1 MIVAMRPSID
11 PGRPVRWGSESLPTR
26 TLLAAIKVNSPLTSS
41 LHNERENRCPP
52 GVPGMQ
58 SRKLSDD
65 LADIARANQQT
76 RDAALLRATT
86 ELFVQDLTH
95 DEDEIR
101 RYEEL
106 AIHFLPKVPV
116 EVRATVAERLAI
128 CADAP
133 RAVVRALA
141 RDVFQVA
148 APVIRRSPVLDSFDL
163 LSVIAA
169 TDIEHQRLIA
179 RRSDLSD
186 DVKRALRLTGDNDVT
201 GYLDNGPAMRAAP
214 AEEADSEPKTVHRPD
229 APTPQRRRGRFDIWQ
244 FIDLDRPTR
253 LRVIADIAMGP
264 PIPRPAATG
273 RSADRAFQSILSAAQ
288 IVGFARDGRIA
299 ELIAAI
305 ADGLELGPDAVAAS
319 VRDRSGEPLAVLLK
333 ALRLDELQ
341 AQQVF
346 LMASPVGR
354 DVQVFFPLTDLYA
367 GMDHS
372 TAETLCE
379 AWRIVAA
386 ERNAG
391 HEPYLAE
398 NADRR
403 RGTMGTPVRVEQSD
417 RDDQAKR
424 A

>member
-1 MIVAMRPSID
+1 
-11 PGRPVRWGSESLPTR
+11 
-26 TLLAAIKVNSPLTSS
+26 
-41 LHNERENRCPP
+41 
-52 GVPGMQ
+52 MQ
-58 SRKLSDD
+58 SRNLSDD

-76 RDAALLRATT
+76 RDSALLRATT
-86 ELFVQDLTH
+86 ELFTQDLTH
-95 DEDEIR
+95 SEDEIR

-116 EVRATVAERLAI
+116 EVRATVSERLSV

-133 RAVVRALA
+133 RSVIRALA
-141 RDVFQVA
+141 RDIFQVA

-169 TDIEHQRLIA
+169 TDVEHHRLIA
-179 RRSDLSD
+179 RRSDLD
-186 DVKRALRLTGDNDVT
+186 EDVTRALRLTGDAEVT
-201 GYLDNGPAMRAAP
+201 GYLENGPAMRAIPEEDAAATP
-214 AEEADSEPKTVHRPD
+214 ATTPRPEG
-229 APTPQRRRGRFDIWQ
+229 PPPPRRRSRFDVWQ
-244 FIDLDRPTR
+244 FLDLDRKTR

-264 PIPRPAATG
+264 PIPRPAGAAG
-273 RSADRAFQSILSAAQ
+273 QSPERAFQSILSAAQ
-288 IVGFARDGRIA
+288 IVGFARNGRDA
-299 ELIAAI
+299 EMIAAI
-305 ADGLELGPDAVAAS
+305 ADGLQLDPDAVAAC
-319 VRDRSGEPLAVLLK
+319 VNDHSGEALAVLLK
-333 ALRLDELQ
+333 ALHLDELQ

-354 DVQVFFPLTDLYA
+354 DVQAFYPLTDLFA

-379 AWRIVAA
+379 AWRIVTA
-386 ERNAG
+386 ERKAG

-403 RGTMGTPVRVEQSD
+403 RGTMGTPVRVERSERED
-417 RDDQAKR
+417 RAKR

>member
-1 MIVAMRPSID
+1 
-11 PGRPVRWGSESLPTR
+11 
-26 TLLAAIKVNSPLTSS
+26 
-41 LHNERENRCPP
+41 
-52 GVPGMQ
+52 MQ

-76 RDAALLRATT
+76 RDSALLRATT

-95 DEDEIR
+95 SEDEIR

-133 RAVVRALA
+133 RAVIRTLA

-169 TDIEHQRLIA
+169 TDIEHHRLIA
-179 RRSDLSD
+179 RRSDLGD
-186 DVKRALRLTGDNDVT
+186 DVTRALRLTGDADVT
-201 GYLDNGPAMRAAP
+201 GYLDNGPAMRATP
-214 AEEADSEPKTVHRPD
+214 AED
-229 APTPQRRRGRFDIWQ
+229 AAAMPMAPQRPEGPASPRRRSRFDIWQ
-244 FIDLDRPTR
+244 FLDLDRVTR

-264 PIPRPAATG
+264 PIPRPAAATAQT
-273 RSADRAFQSILSAAQ
+273 ADRAFQSILSAAQ
-288 IVGFARDGRIA
+288 IVGFARNGRIA
-299 ELIAAI
+299 EMIAAI
-305 ADGLELGPDAVAAS
+305 ADGLQLNPDAVAAC
-319 VRDRSGEPLAVLLK
+319 VQDHSGEPLAILLK

-354 DVQVFFPLTDLYA
+354 DVLAFYPLTDLYA

-379 AWRIVAA
+379 AWRIVTA
-386 ERNAG
+386 ERKTG

-403 RGTMGTPVRVEQSD
+403 RGTMGTPVHVERSERED
-417 RDDQAKR
+417 RAKR

>member
-1 MIVAMRPSID
+1 MPAGPR
-11 PGRPVRWGSESLPTR
+11 
-26 TLLAAIKVNSPLTSS
+26 
-41 LHNERENRCPP
+41 
-52 GVPGMQ
+52 MQ

-65 LADIARANQQT
+65 FADVARPNQQT
-76 RDAALLRATT
+76 RDSALLSATT

-106 AIHFLPKVPV
+106 AIHFLPKVAV
-116 EVRATVAERLAI
+116 EVRASVAERLAV

-133 RAVVRALA
+133 HAVIRALA

-163 LSVIAA
+163 LGVIAA
-169 TDIEHQRLIA
+169 TDVEHHRLIA
-179 RRSDLSD
+179 RRSDLD
-186 DVKRALRLTGDNDVT
+186 EDIKRALRLTGDAEVM
-201 GYLDNGPAMRAAP
+201 GYLDNGPSMRAAP
-214 AEEADSEPKTVHRPD
+214 AEET
-229 APTPQRRRGRFDIWQ
+229 APTPVTVYRPEGPPAPRRRGRFDIWQ
-244 FIDLDRPTR
+244 FLDLDRSTR
-253 LRVIADIAMGP
+253 LKVIADIAMGP
-264 PIPRPAATG
+264 PIPLPTSSG
-273 RSADRAFQSILSAAQ
+273 QTPDRAFQSILSAAQ
-288 IVGFARDGRIA
+288 IVGFARNGQIA

-305 ADGLELGPDAVAAS
+305 ADGLQLKPDAVAAC
-319 VRDRSGEPLAVLLK
+319 VHDRTGEPLAVLLK

-354 DVQVFFPLTDLYA
+354 DVQAFFPLTDLYS
-367 GMDHS
+367 GMEHS

-379 AWRIVAA
+379 AWRIVAQ
-386 ERNAG
+386 ERKAG

-403 RGTMGTPVRVEQSD
+403 RGTMGTPARVEQAG
-417 RDDQAKR
+417 REDQAKR

>member
-1 MIVAMRPSID
+1 
-11 PGRPVRWGSESLPTR
+11 
-26 TLLAAIKVNSPLTSS
+26 
-41 LHNERENRCPP
+41 
-52 GVPGMQ
+52 MQ

-65 LADIARANQQT
+65 LADVARANQQT
-76 RDAALLRATT
+76 RDSALLRATT

-116 EVRATVAERLAI
+116 EVRATVAERLSV

-133 RAVVRALA
+133 PAVMRALA
-141 RDVFQVA
+141 RDIFQVA

-163 LSVIAA
+163 LGVIAA
-169 TDIEHQRLIA
+169 TDVEHHRLIA
-179 RRSDLSD
+179 RRPDLGD
-186 DVKRALRLTGDNDVT
+186 DVKRALRLTGDAEVT
-201 GYLDNGPAMRAAP
+201 GYLDDGPSMRAEPA
-214 AEEADSEPKTVHRPD
+214 AEEAAEAPAPIHHRPEG
-229 APTPQRRRGRFDIWQ
+229 PPPPRRRSRFDIWQ
-244 FIDLDRPTR
+244 FLDLDRPTR
-253 LRVIADIAMGP
+253 LRVIADIAMSP
-264 PIPRPAATG
+264 PIPDPAAATG
-273 RSADRAFQSILSAAQ
+273 QPAERAFQSILSAAQ
-288 IVGFARDGRIA
+288 IVGFARNGRDA
-299 ELIAAI
+299 EMIAAI
-305 ADGLELGPDAVAAS
+305 ADGLGLNPDAVAAC
-319 VRDRSGEPLAVLLK
+319 VRDRTGEPLAVLLK

-341 AQQVF
+341 AQQLF

-354 DVQVFFPLTDLYA
+354 DVQAFFPLTDLYA

-379 AWRIVAA
+379 AWRIVTA
-386 ERNAG
+386 ERKLG

-403 RGTMGTPVRVEQSD
+403 RGTMGTPARLGEAD
-417 RDDQAKR
+417 REDQARR

>member
-1 MIVAMRPSID
+1 
-11 PGRPVRWGSESLPTR
+11 
-26 TLLAAIKVNSPLTSS
+26 
-41 LHNERENRCPP
+41 
-52 GVPGMQ
+52 MQ

-65 LADIARANQQT
+65 LADVARANQQT
-76 RDAALLRATT
+76 RDSALLRATT

-116 EVRATVAERLAI
+116 EVRATVAERLAV

-133 RAVVRALA
+133 HAVIRTLA
-141 RDVFQVA
+141 RDIFQVA
-148 APVIRRSPVLDSFDL
+148 APVIRRSSVLDAFDL

-169 TDIEHQRLIA
+169 TDVEHHRLIA
-179 RRSDLSD
+179 RRSDIGE
-186 DVKRALRLTGDNDVT
+186 DVKRALRLTGDAEVT
-201 GYLDNGPAMRAAP
+201 GYLDNGPAMRAQPPQDAEQQQPSIQQPEAP
-214 AEEADSEPKTVHRPD
+214 PPA
-229 APTPQRRRGRFDIWQ
+229 RRRSRFDVWQ
-244 FIDLDRPTR
+244 FLDLDRPTR

-264 PIPRPAATG
+264 PISRAAAGPTP
-273 RSADRAFQSILSAAQ
+273 DRAFQSILSAAQ
-288 IVGFARDGRIA
+288 IVGFARNGQIA

-305 ADGLELGPDAVAAS
+305 ADGLGLNPDAVAAC
-319 VRDRSGEPLAVLLK
+319 VRDHTGEPLAVLLK

-354 DVQVFFPLTDLYA
+354 DVQAFFPLTDLYA

-386 ERNAG
+386 ERKAG

-403 RGTMGTPVRVEQSD
+403 RGTLGTPARVEQAG
-417 RDDQAKR
+417 REDQARR

>member
-1 MIVAMRPSID
+1 M
-11 PGRPVRWGSESLPTR
+11 
-26 TLLAAIKVNSPLTSS
+26 
-41 LHNERENRCPP
+41 H
-52 GVPGMQ
+52 

-65 LADIARANQQT
+65 LADVARANQQT
-76 RDAALLRATT
+76 RDSALLSATT

-95 DEDEIR
+95 DEDEIH

-116 EVRATVAERLAI
+116 DVRAMVSERLAV

-133 RAVVRALA
+133 PAVIRALA
-141 RDVFQVA
+141 RDIFQVA

-169 TDIEHQRLIA
+169 TDVEHHRLIA
-179 RRSDLSD
+179 RRSDLGE
-186 DVKRALRLTGDNDVT
+186 DVKRALRLTGDAEVT
-201 GYLDNGPAMRAAP
+201 GYLDDGPSMRAAP
-214 AEEADSEPKTVHRPD
+214 AAQSPATPAEETAA
-229 APTPQRRRGRFDIWQ
+229 APGVIHTAETSSVPRQRSRFDIWQ
-244 FIDLDRPTR
+244 FLALDRRTR

-264 PIPRPAATG
+264 PIPLPDTAAG
-273 RSADRAFQSILSAAQ
+273 QPERAFQSILSAAQ
-288 IVGFARDGRIA
+288 IVGFARNGQIA
-299 ELIAAI
+299 ELTAAI
-305 ADGLELGPDAVAAS
+305 ADGLQLKPDAVAAC
-319 VRDRSGEPLAVLLK
+319 VQDHSGEALAVLLK

-354 DVQVFFPLTDLYA
+354 DVQAFFPLTDLYA
-367 GMDHS
+367 GMDHA
-372 TAETLCE
+372 TAEILCE
-379 AWRIVAA
+379 AWRIIAA
-386 ERNAG
+386 DRKAG

-403 RGTMGTPVRVEQSD
+403 RGTVGTPARVEQAD
-417 RDDQAKR
+417 RKDQAKR

>member
-1 MIVAMRPSID
+1 
-11 PGRPVRWGSESLPTR
+11 
-26 TLLAAIKVNSPLTSS
+26 
-41 LHNERENRCPP
+41 
-52 GVPGMQ
+52 MQ

-65 LADIARANQQT
+65 LADVARANQQT
-76 RDAALLRATT
+76 RDSALLRATT
-86 ELFVQDLTH
+86 ELFVQDLVH

-116 EVRATVAERLAI
+116 EVRATVAEQLAV

-133 RAVVRALA
+133 RAVIRALA
-141 RDVFQVA
+141 RDIFQVA

-169 TDIEHQRLIA
+169 TDVEHHRLIA
-179 RRSDLSD
+179 HRSDLGE
-186 DVKRALRLTGDNDVT
+186 DVRRALRLTGDAEAI
-201 GYLDNGPAMRAAP
+201 GYLDNGSAMRATP
-214 AEEADSEPKTVHRPD
+214 AEDAAAVPAATLRPEAPP
-229 APTPQRRRGRFDIWQ
+229 PPQRRGRFDIWQ
-244 FIDLDRPTR
+244 FLDLERPTR
-253 LRVIADIAMGP
+253 LRVIADIAVGP
-264 PIPRPAATG
+264 PISRPAAATG
-273 RSADRAFQSILSAAQ
+273 QSADRAFQSILSAAQ
-288 IVGFARDGRIA
+288 IVGFARNGRTG
-299 ELIAAI
+299 EMIAAI
-305 ADGLELGPDAVAAS
+305 ADGLQLNTDAVAAC
-319 VRDRSGEPLAVLLK
+319 VNDRTGEPLAVLLK

-354 DVQVFFPLTDLYA
+354 DVQAFFPLTDLFA

-386 ERNAG
+386 ERKAG

-403 RGTMGTPVRVEQSD
+403 RGTVGTPAREDQAG
-417 RDDQAKR
+417 REDQAKR

>member
-1 MIVAMRPSID
+1 M
-11 PGRPVRWGSESLPTR
+11 
-26 TLLAAIKVNSPLTSS
+26 AAEKPLFAGP
-41 LHNERENRCPP
+41 R
-52 GVPGMQ
+52 MQ

-65 LADIARANQQT
+65 LADVAQAKQQT

-95 DEDEIR
+95 DEDEVR

-106 AIHFLPKVPV
+106 AIHFLSKVPV
-116 EVRATVAERLAI
+116 EVRAAVAERLAV

-133 RAVVRALA
+133 PAVIRTLA

-163 LSVIAA
+163 LAAIAA
-169 TDIEHQRLIA
+169 TDVEHHRLIA
-179 RRSDLSD
+179 RRSDLGD
-186 DVKRALRLTGDNDVT
+186 DVKRALRLTGDAEVA

-214 AEEADSEPKTVHRPD
+214 AEEEAAATP
-229 APTPQRRRGRFDIWQ
+229 APIHSTGAPPPPRRLSRFDIWQ
-244 FIDLDRPTR
+244 FLDLDRPTR
-253 LRVIADIAMGP
+253 LRVIADIAMGA
-264 PIPRPAATG
+264 PIPHPTATTGRPAE
-273 RSADRAFQSILSAAQ
+273 RAFQSILSAAQ
-288 IVGFARDGRIA
+288 IVGFARNGQIA

-305 ADGLELGPDAVAAS
+305 ADGLELNPDAIAAC
-319 VRDRSGEPLAVLLK
+319 VRDRTGEPLAVLLK

-346 LMASPVGR
+346 LMASPAGR
-354 DVQVFFPLTDLYA
+354 DVLTFFPLTDLFA

-379 AWRIVAA
+379 AWRIVTA
-386 ERNAG
+386 ERKAG

-403 RGTMGTPVRVEQSD
+403 RGTMGTPARVDEAD
-417 RDDQAKR
+417 REDQARR

>member
-1 MIVAMRPSID
+1 
-11 PGRPVRWGSESLPTR
+11 
-26 TLLAAIKVNSPLTSS
+26 
-41 LHNERENRCPP
+41 
-52 GVPGMQ
+52 MQ

-76 RDAALLRATT
+76 RDSALLRATT
-86 ELFVQDLTH
+86 ELFAQDLTH
-95 DEDEIR
+95 SEDEIR

-133 RAVVRALA
+133 RAVIRVLA

-169 TDIEHQRLIA
+169 TDIEHHRLIA
-179 RRSDLSD
+179 RRSDLSE
-186 DVKRALRLTGDNDVT
+186 DVARALRLTGDAEVI
-201 GYLDNGPAMRAAP
+201 GYLDNGPSMRVRPAEAAAP
-214 AEEADSEPKTVHRPD
+214 PPAETPTVVPQAERPP
-229 APTPQRRRGRFDIWQ
+229 ARPRHGRFDIWQ
-244 FIDLDRPTR
+244 FLDLDRATR
-253 LRVIADIAMGP
+253 LRVIADIAMDP
-264 PIPRPAATG
+264 SIVQPASASAQ
-273 RSADRAFQSILSAAQ
+273 SADRAFQSILSAAQ
-288 IVGFARDGRIA
+288 IVGFARNGRDA

-305 ADGLELGPDAVAAS
+305 ADGLQLNTDAVAAC
-319 VRDRSGEPLAVLLK
+319 VNDHTGEPLAILLK
-333 ALRLDELQ
+333 ALRLDEIQ

-354 DVQVFFPLTDLYA
+354 DVQAFYPLTDLYA

-379 AWRIVAA
+379 AWRIVTA
-386 ERNAG
+386 ERKAG

-398 NADRR
+398 NPERR
-403 RGTMGTPVRVEQSD
+403 RGTVATPARIEQSE
-417 RDDQAKR
+417 RDERAKR

>member
-1 MIVAMRPSID
+1 
-11 PGRPVRWGSESLPTR
+11 
-26 TLLAAIKVNSPLTSS
+26 
-41 LHNERENRCPP
+41 
-52 GVPGMQ
+52 MQ

-65 LADIARANQQT
+65 LADVARSNQQT
-76 RDAALLRATT
+76 RDSALLSATT

-116 EVRATVAERLAI
+116 EVRATVSERLAV

-133 RAVVRALA
+133 PAIVRALA
-141 RDVFQVA
+141 RDIFQVA

-169 TDIEHQRLIA
+169 TDVEHHRLIA
-179 RRSDLSD
+179 RRADLGE
-186 DVKRALRLTGDNDVT
+186 DVKRALRLTGDAEVA
-201 GYLDNGPAMRAAP
+201 GYLDNGPSMRVAP
-214 AEEADSEPKTVHRPD
+214 AEEAAA
-229 APTPQRRRGRFDIWQ
+229 APAPIDVPEDPPSSRRRSRFDIWQ
-244 FIDLDRPTR
+244 FLELDRKTR
-253 LRVIADIAMGP
+253 LRVIADIAMDP
-264 PIPRPAATG
+264 PLARPAAAG
-273 RSADRAFQSILSAAQ
+273 QPAERAFQSILSAAQ
-288 IVGFARDGRIA
+288 IVGFARNGQNA
-299 ELIAAI
+299 ELTAAI
-305 ADGLELGPDAVAAS
+305 ADGLQLKPDTVAAC
-319 VRDRSGEPLAVLLK
+319 VQDHSGEALAILLK

-354 DVQVFFPLTDLYA
+354 DVMAFFPLTDLYA
-367 GMDHS
+367 GMDHA

-386 ERNAG
+386 ERKAG

-403 RGTMGTPVRVEQSD
+403 RGAMGTPARIEQAG
-417 RDDQAKR
+417 REDQARR

>member
-1 MIVAMRPSID
+1 M
-11 PGRPVRWGSESLPTR
+11 
-26 TLLAAIKVNSPLTSS
+26 
-41 LHNERENRCPP
+41 
-52 GVPGMQ
+52 
-58 SRKLSDD
+58 LSDD

-76 RDAALLRATT
+76 RDSALLRATT

-148 APVIRRSPVLDSFDL
+148 APIIRRSPVLDSFDL

-169 TDIEHQRLIA
+169 TDVEHQRLIA

-186 DVKRALRLTGDNDVT
+186 DVKRALRLTGDEEVT

-214 AEEADSEPKTVHRPD
+214 AKEAEPEPTTAHRPETP
-229 APTPQRRRGRFDIWQ
+229 APQRWRGRFDIWQ

-264 PIPRPAATG
+264 PIPRPGPTG

-305 ADGLELGPDAVAAS
+305 ADGLELSPDAVAAS

-346 LMASPVGR
+346 LMAGPVGR
-354 DVQVFFPLTDLYA
+354 DVQVFLPLTDLYA

-386 ERNAG
+386 ERKAG

-403 RGTMGTPVRVEQSD
+403 RGTLGSPVRVEQSE